1 MVGIAGTSRQVLLR
15 RGGPADRDWIVRS
28 SGSTFA
34 AFGDYRDII
43 ERWLAARGVA
53 SVVAEE
59 AAGPLGFSI
68 VYPHRR
74 LGSLRPSFVE
84 LVAIVVAPTERD
96 RGLGRS
102 LLDRSELLARAW
114 GAREIRLHT
123 ARENDGAQRF
133 FLRAGFRPR
142 TAAPSFY
149 PRGQA
154 AIEMARRFG

>member
-1 MVGIAGTSRQVLLR
+1 MEEARPGGGLSIR
-15 RGGPADRDWIVRS
+15 RGESRDRDWIVRS
-28 SGSTFA
+28 SRA
-34 AFGDYRDII
+34 AFTRFGDYGDII

-53 SVVAEE
+53 SIVAEQG
-59 AAGPLGFSI
+59 ARPLGFSI

-74 LGSLRPSFVE
+74 FGRRRPTFVE
-84 LVAIVVAPTERD
+84 LVALVVEPSERD

-114 GAREIRLHT
+114 GAREVRLHT
-123 ARENDGAQRF
+123 ARENEGAQRF

-142 TAAPSFY
+142 EVAPSFY

-154 AIEMARRFG
+154 AIEMARRLA